1 MRLNFSRTENVLV
14 TNIGELELIFRQ
26 ISRENGAGGNNLAH
40 DLRDQSFSFQWPSAE
55 KRISFTSSSVL
66 KGTDTLKECHID
78 IF

>member
-40 DLRDQSFSFQWPSAE
+40 DLRDLVLWPSARE
-55 KRISFTSSSVL
+55 EDLVHVLVGLEGHRHVKAPICLIKRQ
-66 KGTDTLKECHID
+66 
-78 IF
+78 